1 MGAGISVVL
10 MTNDYAFSRQVRRR
24 NFQMFRR
31 RSGTDDRRRW
41 RIEVP
46 VGVDDR
52 LGTKAAHG
60 EDQKDD
66 LHPDPE
72 GLEPGHASIAVTVS
86 QAKHE
91 RKHHHRDDDSQYHQ
105 EMPYC
110 AAIWRA
116 FCSSVSRQVIP
127 EREGGCLE
135 ACFLEAGI
143 PKACLPEACGFA
155 VVAVAGGTAAGGAA
169 AAGASISAGT
179 RSMRSAACAETEA
192 RAKAAI
198 RTNLRT

>member
-1 MGAGISVVL
+1 MRAGISVVL

-52 LGTKAAHG
+52 LGTKAAHN

-66 LHPDPE
+66 LHPGPE
-72 GLEPGHASIAVTVS
+72 GLEPGHASVAVTVS
-86 QAKHE
+86 PAKRQ
-91 RKHHHRDDDSQYHQ
+91 RKHHHRDDDSLDHQ

-116 FCSSVSRQVIP
+116 FCSSVSRWVFL
-127 EREGGCLE
+127 ERETCFLR
-135 ACFLEAGI
+135 ACFLEASF
-143 PKACLPEACGFA
+143 LDACGFA
-155 VVAVAGGTAAGGAA
+155 ASAVAGGAA
-169 AAGASISAGT
+169 ARGADAAGAS
-179 RSMRSAACAETEA
+179 
-192 RAKAAI
+192 
-198 RTNLRT
+198 

>member
-1 MGAGISVVL
+1 

-24 NFQMFRR
+24 NFGLFRR

-60 EDQKDD
+60 KDQKDD
-66 LHPDPE
+66 LHPGPE
-72 GLEPGHASIAVTVS
+72 GLEPGHASVAVTVS
-86 QAKHE
+86 PAKHQ
-91 RKHHHRDDDSQYHQ
+91 RKHHHRDDDRLDHQ

-116 FCSSVSRQVIP
+116 FCSSIWRRVVP
-127 EREGGCLE
+127 ERE
-135 ACFLEAGI
+135 ACFLEACFQE
-143 PKACLPEACGFA
+143 ACFLEACGFA
-155 VVAVAGGTAAGGAA
+155 VSAVAGGAA
-169 AAGASISAGT
+169 ARGADAPGASSPAGT
-179 RSMRSAACAETEA
+179 RSMRSAGCAPT
-192 RAKAAI
+192 
-198 RTNLRT
+198 

>member
-1 MGAGISVVL
+1 MPLADRCVEEIL
-10 MTNDYAFSRQVRRR
+10 RL
-24 NFQMFRR
+24 FRR

-52 LGTKAAHG
+52 FGTKAAHG

-66 LHPDPE
+66 LHPGPE
-72 GLEPGHASIAVTVS
+72 GLEPGHASVAVTVS
-86 QAKHE
+86 PAKHQ
-91 RKHHHRDDDSQYHQ
+91 RKHHHCDDDRLDHQ

-110 AAIWRA
+110 AASWRA
-116 FCSSVSRQVIP
+116 FCSSIWRRVVP
-127 EREGGCLE
+127 EREACFLKACFLE
-135 ACFLEAGI
+135 ACFLEACFQE
-143 PKACLPEACGFA
+143 ACFLEACGFA
-155 VVAVAGGTAAGGAA
+155 VSAVAGGAA
-169 AAGASISAGT
+169 ARGADAAGASSPAGT

-192 RAKAAI
+192 RAKAAM

>member
-1 MGAGISVVL
+1 MPSADRGVEEIL
-10 MTNDYAFSRQVRRR
+10 KI
-24 NFQMFRR
+24 FRR

-41 RIEVP
+41 RIEVS

-60 EDQKDD
+60 QDQKDD

-86 QAKHE
+86 PAK
-91 RKHHHRDDDSQYHQ
+91 RHHCDDDSQYHQ

-116 FCSSVSRQVIP
+116 FCSSVSRQIIP
-127 EREGGCLE
+127 EREGG
-135 ACFLEAGI
+135 FLEAGI

-155 VVAVAGGTAAGGAA
+155 MAGGVAATDGAAAGGAA

-192 RAKAAI
+192 RAKAAM

>member
-1 MGAGISVVL
+1 MRADISVVM
-10 MTNDYAFSRQVRRR
+10 MTNDYARCRQGRRR
-24 NFQMFRR
+24 NFGPFRR

-86 QAKHE
+86 PAKRQ
-91 RKHHHRDDDSQYHQ
+91 RKHHHRDDDSLYHQ

-116 FCSSVSRQVIP
+116 FCSSVSRQVIL
-127 EREGGCLE
+127 EREGGFLEACCLE
-135 ACFLEAGI
+135 AC
-143 PKACLPEACGFA
+143 
-155 VVAVAGGTAAGGAA
+155 
-169 AAGASISAGT
+169 
-179 RSMRSAACAETEA
+179 
-192 RAKAAI
+192 
-198 RTNLRT
+198 

>member
-1 MGAGISVVL
+1 MPGADRGVEEIL
-10 MTNDYAFSRQVRRR
+10 K
-24 NFQMFRR
+24 MFRR
-31 RSGTDDRRRW
+31 RSRTDDRRRW

-72 GLEPGHASIAVTVS
+72 GLEAGHASIAVTVS
-86 QAKHE
+86 PAKRQ
-91 RKHHHRDDDSQYHQ
+91 RKHHHRDADSQYHQ

-116 FCSSVSRQVIP
+116 FCSSVSRRVIL
-127 EREGGCLE
+127 EREGGFLEACCPE
-135 ACFLEAGI
+135 ACFLE
-143 PKACLPEACGFA
+143 ACLPEACGFA
-155 VVAVAGGTAAGGAA
+155 VVAAAGGAA

-192 RAKAAI
+192 RAKAAM

>member
-1 MGAGISVVL
+1 MPLADRGVEEIL
-10 MTNDYAFSRQVRRR
+10 K
-24 NFQMFRR
+24 MFRR

-41 RIEVP
+41 RIKVSI
-46 VGVDDR
+46 GVDDR
-52 LGTKAAHG
+52 LGTKAAYD

-66 LHPDPE
+66 LHPGPE
-72 GLEPGHASIAVTVS
+72 GLAPRHASVAVTVS
-86 QAKHE
+86 PAKRQ
-91 RKHHHRDDDSQYHQ
+91 RKHHHRDDDSQCHQ

-116 FCSSVSRQVIP
+116 FCSSVSRRVIL
-127 EREGGCLE
+127 EREGGFLEACCPE
-135 ACFLEAGI
+135 ACFLE
-143 PKACLPEACGFA
+143 ACLPEACGFA
-155 VVAVAGGTAAGGAA
+155 VVAAAGGAAAGGA

-192 RAKAAI
+192 RAKAAM

>member
-1 MGAGISVVL
+1 
-10 MTNDYAFSRQVRRR
+10 MTNDYALSRQARRR

-72 GLEPGHASIAVTVS
+72 GLEPGHAGGAVTVS
-86 QAKHE
+86 PARRQ
-91 RKHHHRDDDSQYHQ
+91 RKRHHRDDDSLDHQ

-116 FCSSVSRQVIP
+116 FCSSVSRRVIL
-127 EREGGCLE
+127 EREGCCLE
-135 ACFLEAGI
+135 ACFLEA
-143 PKACLPEACGFA
+143 CLPKACGFA
-155 VVAVAGGTAAGGAA
+155 VAAVA
-169 AAGASISAGT
+169 
-179 RSMRSAACAETEA
+179 
-192 RAKAAI
+192 
-198 RTNLRT
+198 

>member
-1 MGAGISVVL
+1 MPSADRGVEEIL
-10 MTNDYAFSRQVRRR
+10 KI
-24 NFQMFRR
+24 FRR

-41 RIEVP
+41 RIEVS

-72 GLEPGHASIAVTVS
+72 GLEPGHASIAATVS
-86 QAKHE
+86 PAKRQ

-116 FCSSVSRQVIP
+116 FCSSVSRQVVL
-127 EREGGCLE
+127 EREGCCLE
-135 ACFLEAGI
+135 ACFPEACFLE
-143 PKACLPEACGFA
+143 ACLPEACGFA
-155 VVAVAGGTAAGGAA
+155 VVAAMAGGAAAGGAA

>member
-1 MGAGISVVL
+1 

-24 NFQMFRR
+24 NFGLFRR

-66 LHPDPE
+66 LHPGPE
-72 GLEPGHASIAVTVS
+72 GLEPGHASVAVTVS
-86 QAKHE
+86 PAKHQ
-91 RKHHHRDDDSQYHQ
+91 RKHHHRDDDGLDHQ

-116 FCSSVSRQVIP
+116 FCSSIWRRVVP
-127 EREGGCLE
+127 ERE
-135 ACFLEAGI
+135 ACFL
-143 PKACLPEACGFA
+143 KACFLEACGFA
-155 VVAVAGGTAAGGAA
+155 VSTVAGGAA
-169 AAGASISAGT
+169 ARGADAAGASSPAGT

-192 RAKAAI
+192 RAKAAM